1 MKKSE
6 EKPSCKVR
14 VESGEKTFG
23 VVVGNSGENF
33 GRFPTRPMMIG
44 NAR

>member
-6 EKPSCKVR
+6 EKPSFKVR

-23 VVVGNSGENF
+23 IVDGNNGETISGVSDE
-33 GRFPTRPMMIG
+33 TDDDW
-44 NAR
+44 

>member
-23 VVVGNSGENF
+23 IVVGNNEETISGISDETDDD
-33 GRFPTRPMMIG
+33 RRC
-44 NAR
+44 

>member
-23 VVVGNSGENF
+23 IVDGNNGETISGVSDE
-33 GRFPTRPMMIG
+33 TDDDW
-44 NAR
+44 